1 MLGMLY
7 GIGVGPG
14 DPDLLTLKAVKVLRR
29 VDHVFAAASSKNDYS
44 LAHDI
49 VREHIP
55 AATPV
60 EQLAFPMTFNAEKL
74 EDAWQAN
81 CEQVVAVLRQGKD
94 VAFLTLGDP
103 LTFSTFIYLM
113 RKVRSRIPGVRVSVV
128 PGITSF
134 QAAAACAGEP
144 LAEGEEIVS
153 IISGAKGGERLRE
166 VISLSDSV
174 VLMKAYK
181 YLPAILAEVEEAGL
195 QDSCCFISRC
205 GLDGEVI
212 ERDFDRLVQMKR
224 PNYLS
229 LMLIKK
235 RGLESR
241 PHSCRSAEAF
251 EGQQAGAGS
260 APEAPV
266 ALKPGCRDSLSVVG
280 ISRPAAAAGFEEKAV
295 RA

>member
-1 MLGMLY
+1 MLGILY

-14 DPDLLTLKAVKVLRR
+14 DPDLLTLKAVKVLKR
-29 VDHVFAAASSKNDYS
+29 VGHVFAAASSKNDYS

-60 EQLAFPMTFNAEKL
+60 DQLAFPMTFNSDKL

-81 CEQVVAVLRQGKD
+81 CEQVVEVLRQGKD

-113 RKVRSRIPGVRVSVV
+113 RKVRSRIPGARVSVV

-153 IISGAKGGERLRE
+153 IISGAKGGERLKE

-181 YLPAILAEVEEAGL
+181 YLPEILAGVEEAGL

-212 ERDFDRLVQMKR
+212 ERDFDKLLQMDR

-229 LMLIKK
+229 LMLIKR
-235 RGLESR
+235 RGLESPVLSR
-241 PHSCRSAEAF
+241 GSF
-251 EGQQAGAGS
+251 ESMERQPAGNPPDVS
-260 APEAPV
+260 API
-266 ALKPGCRDSLSVVG
+266 KPACRERLRVVG
-280 ISRPAAAAGFEEKAV
+280 IPEPSVAVSFKEKAV

>member
-1 MLGMLY
+1 MLGILY

-14 DPDLLTLKAVKVLRR
+14 DPDLLTLKAVKVLKR
-29 VDHVFAAASSKNDYS
+29 VAHVFAAASSKNDYS

-55 AATPV
+55 ASTPV
-60 EQLAFPMTFNAEKL
+60 DQLAFPMTFNSEKL

-81 CEQVVAVLRQGKD
+81 CEQVVEVLRLGKD

-113 RKVRSRIPGVRVSVV
+113 RKVRSRIPAARVAVV

-153 IISGAKGGERLRE
+153 IISGAKGGERLKE

-181 YLPAILAEVEEAGL
+181 YLPEILAGVEDAGL

-205 GLDGEVI
+205 GLEGEVI
-212 ERDFDRLVQMKR
+212 ERDFDKLLQMKR

-229 LMLIKK
+229 LMLIKR

-241 PHSCRSAEAF
+241 VQACHSFEAF
-251 EGQQAGAGS
+251 EGEPAGDSAGVPT
-260 APEAPV
+260 AA
-266 ALKPGCRDSLSVVG
+266 KPACRERLRVVG
-280 ISRPAAAAGFEEKAV
+280 IPQPAAAVSFKEKAA